1 MKLTEVPVAA
11 LRPVEGDQLYVVA
24 PDAVIEVELPE
35 QIVDDTGVTVTVGV
49 GLTVMVRVAVPE
61 QLPVVPVTV

>member
-1 MKLTEVPVAA
+1 M
-11 LRPVEGDQLYVVA
+11 VA

-35 QIVDDTGVTVTVGV
+35 QIVDDTGVTVIVGV